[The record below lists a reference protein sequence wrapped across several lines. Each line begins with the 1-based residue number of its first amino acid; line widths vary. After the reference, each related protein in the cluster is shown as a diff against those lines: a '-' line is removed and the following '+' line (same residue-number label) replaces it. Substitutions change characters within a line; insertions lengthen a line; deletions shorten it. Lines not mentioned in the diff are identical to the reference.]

1 MATRTPIDLAPLRE
15 RHRGV
20 VLGLG
25 DPPGT
30 EHASGRP
37 G

>member
-25 DPPGT
+25 DPAWDG
-30 EHASGRP
+30 ARQR
-37 G
+37 